1 MMKVSESDGME
12 QILNIVEG
20 WRRDPVLFVRQ
31 ALQAVP
37 SAQQEMALRSFGKPG
52 ARTACKS
59 GHGTGK
65 TTVMAWV
72 ILWAL
77 TCFQDV
83 KIPCTAPTAHQLR
96 DGLWPETRK
105 WAERLPSLWK
115 ESLEITDERISYR
128 DCPGFA
134 VARTGRKEN
143 PEALQGFHARH
154 LFFLCDEASGID
166 DVVFEV
172 ARGALS
178 TKGASILMMANPTR
192 TSGYFFNAFHKE
204 RDSWERFTFSCLD
217 SPHVSPEYAR
227 EVAQTYGEDSD
238 IYRVRVLGEFPRA
251 SDLQFI
257 ASSVVDAAADRQ
269 LGREMYEFAPV
280 ILGVDVARFGDD
292 RSVVVKRQG
301 LFSDVLWQGHG
312 VDLMALSDVVMSLWS
327 EHGADAVMID
337 STGVGAGVVD
347 RLRQLG
353 FCPTAIDAASASA
366 LDNCLNK
373 RAEMWWRMRNWL
385 NEGGSIPA
393 LGDLLSDLTAPE
405 YGYTTRGK
413 VQIEKKSDMKKRG
426 LHSPDLADALALTF
440 GAPVIRSA
448 DHTCDSDTADDS
460 YDLLKL

>member
-1 MMKVSESDGME
+1 MMKASESDGME

-37 SAQQEMALRSFGKPG
+37 SAQQEMALRSFEKPG

-96 DGLWPETRK
+96 DGLWPEVRK

-166 DVVFEV
+166 DMVFEV

-238 IYRVRVLGEFPRA
+238 IYRVRVLGEFPQA

-257 ASSVVDAAADRQ
+257 ASSVVDAAADRK

-292 RSVVVKRQG
+292 R
-301 LFSDVLWQGHG
+301 
-312 VDLMALSDVVMSLWS
+312 
-327 EHGADAVMID
+327 
-337 STGVGAGVVD
+337 
-347 RLRQLG
+347 
-353 FCPTAIDAASASA
+353 
-366 LDNCLNK
+366 
-373 RAEMWWRMRNWL
+373 
-385 NEGGSIPA
+385 
-393 LGDLLSDLTAPE
+393 
-405 YGYTTRGK
+405 
-413 VQIEKKSDMKKRG
+413 
-426 LHSPDLADALALTF
+426 
-440 GAPVIRSA
+440 
-448 DHTCDSDTADDS
+448 
-460 YDLLKL
+460 